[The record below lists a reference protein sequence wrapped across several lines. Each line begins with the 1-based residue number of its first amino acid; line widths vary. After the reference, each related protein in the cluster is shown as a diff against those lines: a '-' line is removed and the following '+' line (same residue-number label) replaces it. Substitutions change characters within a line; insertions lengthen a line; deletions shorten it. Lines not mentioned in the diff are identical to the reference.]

1 MSSSTV
7 EVRAFSGDLIASAGA
22 SASGASSSRRPV
34 KRKTR
39 PSAGGLSES
48 RTAKKY
54 PVEASP
60 YKMADNSSTC
70 FKSQDELDDALDAL
84 KLKDPKLGALV
95 DAYSPPLFLLGEA
108 GEPFE
113 YLCRSLI
120 EHQISGKS
128 AQTIC
133 SKFLAR
139 FGCKEGQ
146 FPTPSQ
152 VCKATDV
159 ELKAAGLSARKM
171 TYIMDLARKFDS
183 GDINAEMLLTTGNND
198 CHKILTQV
206 KGIGTWIVDM
216 FLLFCLKRQDVLPLA
231 DLGVRRGFQKFFHLS
246 ALPPPEEM
254 LRLAKSWEPNRSIGT
269 WYMWRL
275 AAASIDTI

>member
-1 MSSSTV
+1 MSAVNVQVGGIDRRSS
-7 EVRAFSGDLIASAGA
+7 
-22 SASGASSSRRPV
+22 SSSRRTV
-34 KRKTR
+34 KRKAR
-39 PSAGGLSES
+39 PLAGGLSEC

-54 PVEASP
+54 PVESSP
-60 YKMADNSSTC
+60 FKLADNTTEVL
-70 FKSQDELDDALDAL
+70 KTQEELDEALEDL
-84 KLKDPKLGALV
+84 KSRDEKLAELINT
-95 DAYSPPLFLLGEA
+95 YSPPHFLLGQA

-120 EHQISGKS
+120 EHQISTKS
-128 AQTIC
+128 AQAIC
-133 SKFLAR
+133 SKFIIR
-139 FGCKEGQ
+139 FSVREGQ

-152 VCKATDV
+152 VCKGTDD

-171 TYIMDLARKFDS
+171 SYIQDLARKFDS
-183 GDINAEMLLTTGNND
+183 GEIETEMLMNTGNND

-231 DLGVRRGFQKFFHLS
+231 DLGVRRGFQKFFNLS
-246 ALPPPEEM
+246 ALPQPEQM
-254 LRLAKSWEPNRSIGT
+254 LHLAKAWEPYRSIGT

-275 AAASIDTI
+275 AAASIQ

>member
-7 EVRAFSGDLIASAGA
+7 EVLQFSGDLRAATA
-22 SASGASSSRRPV
+22 KRQV
-34 KRKTR
+34 KRKAR

-54 PVEASP
+54 PVESSP
-60 YKMADNSSTC
+60 YKMADNSSMC
-70 FKSQDELDDALDAL
+70 FKSQVELDEAL
-84 KLKDPKLGALV
+84 KDLKPKDEKLAGLIDTFTA
-95 DAYSPPLFLLGEA
+95 PLFLLGEA

-120 EHQISGKS
+120 EHQISNKS
-128 AQTIC
+128 SQSIC
-133 SKFLAR
+133 TKFLTR
-139 FGCKEGQ
+139 FSCKEGQ

-152 VCKATDV
+152 VCKATDI

-183 GDINAEMLLTTGNND
+183 GEINSETLLTTGNND

-231 DLGVRRGFQKFFHLS
+231 DLGVRRGFQKFFSLP
-246 ALPPPEEM
+246 ALPPPEDM
-254 LRLAKSWEPNRSIGT
+254 LRLAKPWEPYRSVGT

-275 AAASIDTI
+275 AAATM